1 MEELQLIDLNRPQYV
16 MAPEALVT
24 ALAWMVFTSPDA
36 YPNQPRP
43 AAYIYRSAGSRAR
56 GLDIHT
62 TFPDG
67 PDAMR
72 EFTTALAGIHAQGV
86 YEHDL
91 LGVAVASSIQGTR
104 PRRGKGQL
112 ASPLTPHLALL
123 QDVKGFQGTAHP
135 PDYGRILEQL
145 FRLGVPAGESRAHP
159 AMLWLEAADR
169 RRQQDAVLGQVDAA
183 VASALLPFTV
193 VRDTKQAQPLRGVW
207 NLEGTPFSWFA
218 DAWVKLTRAD
228 WVDALPA
235 RVWVD
240 WATTVLRLAF
250 GLGYLWEA
258 AWYEALGRK
267 IVSGSTNFN
276 DIAGG
281 IPEIVPWRPSDA
293 KTSVRDVAS
302 LLVWRVRRG
311 NKVRDVLQKRIRAE
325 ASSSFDL
332 RERAFVDDI
341 DSALSSPGTAVNT
354 WEAIRYALM
363 TRDPAG
369 PFADHYGLLR
379 SSGRFLWV
387 QPGTEWMAVV
397 ASLACD
403 APEGRT
409 DVRHVMTA
417 LRALGLR
424 PELRDVL
431 LLLEAAGLARGSA
444 DADYGVEVRSAF

>member
-1 MEELQLIDLNRPQYV
+1 MADLQPIELNRPQYV

-36 YPNQPRP
+36 YPSQTRP
-43 AAYIYRSAGSRAR
+43 VAYIYRSEASRAR
-56 GLDIHT
+56 SLDLRT
-62 TFPDG
+62 TYPYG
-67 PDAMR
+67 SGALL
-72 EFTTALAGIHAQGV
+72 EFTAGLAGIHAQGA
-86 YEHDL
+86 EEQDL
-91 LGVAVASSIQGTR
+91 VGLAVASSIQGTR
-104 PRRGKGQL
+104 PRNGKGQL

-123 QDVKGFQGTAHP
+123 QDVRGFQGTAHP

-145 FRLGVPAGESRAHP
+145 YRLGIPAGESRAHP
-159 AMLWLEAADR
+159 ALLWLNAADR
-169 RRQQDAVLGQVDAA
+169 RRQQDVMLGHIDAA
-183 VASALLPFTV
+183 VASALLPFQV
-193 VRDTKQAQPLRGVW
+193 VRNSQQALPMRGIW
-207 NLEGTPFSWFA
+207 NLEHTPFSWFVE
-218 DAWVKLTRAD
+218 AWGKLTRPD

-240 WATTVLRLAF
+240 WATTVLRLAL

-258 AWYEALGRK
+258 AWYESLGRR
-267 IVSGSTNFN
+267 IVSGSTEFD
-276 DIAGG
+276 DIAKGL
-281 IPEIVPWRPSDA
+281 PEVVPWRPSDA

-302 LLVWRVRRG
+302 LLLWRVRRG
-311 NKVRDVLQKRIRAE
+311 NKVRDVLQKRIGPE
-325 ASSSFDL
+325 KSSSLDL
-332 RERAFVDDI
+332 RDPGFLKDI
-341 DSALSSPGTAVNT
+341 DSALSNPGTAVNT

-403 APEGRT
+403 APDGKT
-409 DVRHVMTA
+409 DVRHVMGA
-417 LRALGLR
+417 LRALGLQ